1 MSSLTILWNYWD
13 LLASPGF
20 SSISP
25 RGFKAFFL
33 KRWLLQTPRPP
44 QQARICLGL
53 CNVLGRRPV
62 VVTQVFWPFSGWW
75 LSSRLLPPPITLSG
89 SDLVQPFL
97 ISALLFTFTVLTGI
111 ELGATKL
118 KSLVSKSLFNQ
129 VGGCRRKEQN
139 HLNMDDNSSWLHLYL
154 WEIITLP
161 SDIYSKLED
170 CHLSAL
176 AFNIFVIIIYGF
188 PSISKE
194 LDFIDI

>member
-1 MSSLTILWNYWD
+1 M
-13 LLASPGF
+13 A
-20 SSISP
+20 
-25 RGFKAFFL
+25 
-33 KRWLLQTPRPP
+33 LQTPRPP

-62 VVTQVFWPFSGWW
+62 VVTQVFWPFLWLVTCC

-89 SDLVQPFL
+89 SDLVEPFL
-97 ISALLFTFTVLTGI
+97 ISALLFTFTILTGN

-170 CHLSAL
+170 RHLLLLLLTYSSSLYMAFHQSAK
-176 AFNIFVIIIYGF
+176 N
-188 PSISKE
+188 
-194 LDFIDI
+194 